1 MKRIFISVF
10 TIALLGAMTGCSND
24 NDNDV
29 IPPGNGNG
37 GGEADYTLSENITED
52 MTLTADNVWTL
63 DGRVS
68 VTSGATLTIEPG
80 TIIKGMAGTGADAS
94 SLIIARGAKVMA
106 NGTADKPIIFTSI
119 TDNIKVG
126 QKAGTNLTLS
136 DRGLWGG
143 VLILGNAPVSLE
155 GGAVEGQVEGI
166 PASDTN
172 AKFGGTNASDNS
184 GVFNYVS
191 IRYAGTIIAPD
202 NEINGL
208 SLGGVGSGTTISNLE
223 LMAAKD
229 DGIEFFGG
237 TVNVSNVLV
246 WSQADDG
253 LDIDEAYSGTI
264 SNSVVIEGDQSDSGM
279 EIDGPEGPAQGSFT
293 AKNITLMGNVDA
305 VGDHIVDLRDGA
317 QGALNNLFIT
327 GFKAT
332 ANVQI
337 KSNSVAANF
346 VSGKLTFSDW
356 VFEGVDNPSSLF
368 IESAADG
375 ESTLID
381 PLFPIQAESWVTVGT
396 SGGADLSVF
405 AWTQASANGAL

>member
-356 VFEGVDNPSSLF
+356 VFEGVDNPGSLF